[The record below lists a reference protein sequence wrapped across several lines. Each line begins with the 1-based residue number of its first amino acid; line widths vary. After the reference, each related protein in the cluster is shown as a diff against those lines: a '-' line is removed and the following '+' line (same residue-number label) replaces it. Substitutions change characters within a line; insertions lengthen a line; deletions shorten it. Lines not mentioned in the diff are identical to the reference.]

1 MQVRTKSAVSLLFA
15 IFHLIQALQ
24 QKRMHMEN
32 RDQRLV
38 DYDIA
43 KIVSIGV
50 DIHKC
55 VSWSDLIY
63 SETTSNRRDK
73 DEGRSDDA
81 EKFLAELHRTI
92 RRLQQWP
99 FENAMLG
106 AQVMTQLYGL
116 QSYYSNKLSH
126 DDEFIIGAFTDH
138 NQMLDSEV
146 DSITEISCAK
156 ELTACAD
163 TSKLERQRGNHSLPI
178 LADNVVMSKI
188 GSWTSIKKLNHMAM
202 DKERGGQA
210 DAQIRTAASDRF

>member
-1 MQVRTKSAVSLLFA
+1 MQERANSAVSLLFA
-15 IFHLIQALQ
+15 IFQLIQALQ
-24 QKRMHMEN
+24 HNRRHMEN
-32 RDQRLV
+32 REQRLV

-43 KIVSIGV
+43 KMVSIGV

-55 VSWSDLIY
+55 VSWSGLVY
-63 SETTSNRRDK
+63 SETASNRRDK
-73 DEGRSDDA
+73 DEKRSDDA
-81 EKFLAELHRTI
+81 EKFLIEIHRTI
-92 RRLQQWP
+92 KRLQQWP

-116 QSYYSNKLSH
+116 QSYYSNELSR
-126 DDEFIIGAFTDH
+126 DDEFIIGSYTDS

-146 DSITEISCAK
+146 DSLTEISCAK

-163 TSKLERQRGNHSLPI
+163 TSKLERQPDRHSLPI

-188 GSWTSIKKLNHMAM
+188 GSWTSIKKLNQM
-202 DKERGGQA
+202 DRDMERGGQA